1 MIRTTGMWLAA
12 LVMAVAAPALSQA
25 PTPAPVPATVGTSQ
39 QIDFTSAV
47 NGKTYRITIAKPYA
61 FPPKGG
67 YPVVYVLD
75 GGAYFGTFAGAAR
88 LRSSLGAELAP
99 AIIVGI
105 SYPSESMLV
114 AQDRRMLDLT
124 HNAPEASRP
133 ALGVASKP
141 VETGGADAFYKV
153 IETEIRPRVAAVAQV
168 AQGKDVLFGHSLGG
182 LFFLQDFV
190 GESMLRFSEEKRRLF
205 ELLHHRDRLRRNLP
219 DAGLVWR
226 NEDRS
231 LFSPFCGIRSG
242 DILETMAATLDPV
255 SVRTCAALVNLILHT
270 RPADW
275 DGSPLPESLAQQ
287 VERRLR
293 ARFPVLR
300 RRTTP
305 SPFPQA
311 YLEELLLLDE
321 LVCDAG
327 LLKPNN
333 AFGVYRKRDAGA
345 GAT

>member
-182 LFFLQDFV
+182 LFV
-190 GESMLRFSEEKRRLF
+190 
-205 ELLHHRDRLRRNLP
+205 LHTMFQHP
-219 DAGLVWR
+219 DAFRTYLALSPSIWWTGRSVLK
-226 NEDRS
+226 NEVA
-231 LFSPFCGIRSG
+231 F
-242 DILETMAATLDPV
+242 AAKVT
-255 SVRTCAALVNLILHT
+255 A
-270 RPADW
+270 
-275 DGSPLPESLAQQ
+275 G
-287 VERRLR
+287 
-293 ARFPVLR
+293 
-300 RRTTP
+300 RTTP
-305 SPFPQA
+305 RVFIGVGGEEQPQTVA
-311 YLEELLLLDE
+311 SSAEFRMVDNASELATRLSALKGSSGYKIE
-321 LVCDAG
+321 SKVFAG
-327 LLKPNN
+327 QSHMSVPWEALNTMLNFALGKGSQQP
-333 AFGVYRKRDAGA
+333 
-345 GAT
+345 